1 MKGNAAEQLTRQ
13 WGKLTLREEENPGIV
28 IKPHTFSPL
37 VQQGRSCLIGKLLSE
52 RTITKEVLKTPMVRA
67 WKLSRSVSFR
77 TLGPNLFIVECE
89 KWWDKDR
96 ILEGRPWTFDGD
108 LFSLV
113 DYDGLT
119 QMEDMEFEKAAFWVR
134 MYRLPLAC
142 MGKEVGLQMGSTVG
156 EVEDIDVLDDG
167 VGWGEYL
174 RVKIRIDLTKPLARG
189 RIIKVQDKEIWVA
202 FQYEKIPRFCFTC
215 GTVVHSRKK
224 CGEYGG
230 RRAQRA
236 EETEEFGTWLR
247 VASPKK
253 SFGQGP
259 GWSTGRHGD
268 NRFTGQTREETAD
281 NQSWRRADCEDGDGC
296 SRHGTHTGG
305 RDPRKEGSFCV
316 WIQISIQGS
325 RWIWKGRAGGLR
337 N

>member
-1 MKGNAAEQLTRQ
+1 MGETHFARRRESWHCDQATYILSVGTAGAIMFDREAPIRENHNQGGAEDPD
-13 WGKLTLREEENPGIV
+13 G
-28 IKPHTFSPL
+28 
-37 VQQGRSCLIGKLLSE
+37 SCLEAVG
-52 RTITKEVLKTPMVRA
+52 
-67 WKLSRSVSFR
+67 SVSFR

-96 ILEGRPWTFDGD
+96 ILEGQPWTFDGD

-215 GTVVHSRKK
+215 GTMVHNRKK

-230 RRAQRA
+230 RR
-236 EETEEFGTWLR
+236 
-247 VASPKK
+247 V
-253 SFGQGP
+253 
-259 GWSTGRHGD
+259 
-268 NRFTGQTREETAD
+268 
-281 NQSWRRADCEDGDGC
+281 
-296 SRHGTHTGG
+296 
-305 RDPRKEGSFCV
+305 
-316 WIQISIQGS
+316 
-325 RWIWKGRAGGLR
+325 
-337 N
+337 